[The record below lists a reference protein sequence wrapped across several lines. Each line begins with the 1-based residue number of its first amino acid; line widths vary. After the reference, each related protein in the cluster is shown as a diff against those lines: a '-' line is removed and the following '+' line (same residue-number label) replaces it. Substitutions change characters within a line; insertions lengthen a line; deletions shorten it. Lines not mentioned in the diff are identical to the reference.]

1 MIRDTKMNTNNMHFP
16 CAAEIESIRLQA
28 EMARSRAVADGVT
41 SAVKAIFALPRK
53 ISLLF
58 AGKHPA

>member
-1 MIRDTKMNTNNMHFP
+1 MNTKDMHFP

-28 EMARSRAVADGVT
+28 DMARSRAMADGVAF
-41 SAVKAIFALPRK
+41 AVKAIFALPRK